1 MLSFCR
7 KATKIIKFSFKL
19 LLCGINW
26 YFTHLFFCLR
36 GTTKDCI
43 NVLKIQKGLFL
54 LCLGFTSI
62 HRDINTV
69 SLLTS
74 ARGITSSLVVISH
87 ISALNDSLLQRKR
100 LWFSFLLY
108 YPTGI

>member
-43 NVLKIQKGLFL
+43 YVLKIQKGLFYFVWVL
-54 LCLGFTSI
+54 HPFTE
-62 HRDINTV
+62 T
-69 SLLTS
+69 LT
-74 ARGITSSLVVISH
+74 
-87 ISALNDSLLQRKR
+87 Q
-100 LWFSFLLY
+100 
-108 YPTGI
+108 